1 MSRGRGGARGRGR
14 GASQS
19 SNRTT
24 TRDDD
29 NGSQH
34 EFTREAPAPLAP
46 TVVVFEKRTPAELQQ
61 LKLKLLNTVSASLI
75 KEPRFDT
82 ANSIASTIT
91 LLVKEIA
98 FYEPEFILKL
108 ALYTRDDLVC
118 ITREGRP
125 MEILYRRRGGGIAES
140 GLWKRRENR
149 RGTIH

>member
-1 MSRGRGGARGRGR
+1 MSGRRGKPLARGRGGARRGGR

-19 SNRTT
+19 SNRTQ
-24 TRDDD
+24 RDDED
-29 NGSQH
+29 QH
-34 EFTREAPAPLAP
+34 SEYTKEPQAPLAP
-46 TVVVFEKRTPAELQQ
+46 TIVVFEKKTPTELQQ

-75 KEPRFDT
+75 KEPKFDT

-118 ITREGRP
+118 T
-125 MEILYRRRGGGIAES
+125 YFS
-140 GLWKRRENR
+140 
-149 RGTIH
+149 H

>member
-1 MSRGRGGARGRGR
+1 MSMRGGRGGAKRGGR

-24 TRDDD
+24 SRDDE
-29 NGSQH
+29 GQH
-34 EFTREAPAPLAP
+34 EYTKEPQAPLEA

-75 KEPRFDT
+75 KEPKFDT

-118 ITREGRP
+118 TCTIITSHT
-125 MEILYRRRGGGIAES
+125 LSSSY
-140 GLWKRRENR
+140 
-149 RGTIH
+149 